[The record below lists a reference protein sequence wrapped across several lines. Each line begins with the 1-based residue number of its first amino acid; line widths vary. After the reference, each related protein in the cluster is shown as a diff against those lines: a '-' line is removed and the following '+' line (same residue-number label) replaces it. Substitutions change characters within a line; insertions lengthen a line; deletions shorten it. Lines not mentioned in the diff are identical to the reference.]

1 MIDQKVLIKIKFVYL
16 FKIIIIK
23 ILLRMTK
30 LDFKKLCSCIILHST
45 KMLFSHPFFTA
56 IGCSPTFLTV
66 LTIISVT
73 HFVVDLLRCLAQ

>member
-1 MIDQKVLIKIKFVYL
+1 
-16 FKIIIIK
+16 
-23 ILLRMTK
+23 MTK